1 MGEVEIRRI
10 GEEDRMIGK
19 LIKGIWRW
27 KIVEVFLIER
37 IINGLVMI
45 EDIMVIKG
53 GKIEMGKRKNEKI
66 EIENGRIDERR
77 KERVDILIWKE
88 RFKVSVKIEIL
99 RRERRMVGKEEKV
112 DREGRNV
119 GIDLIVEIKM
129 IIIGKNV

>member
-1 MGEVEIRRI
+1 
-10 GEEDRMIGK
+10 
-19 LIKGIWRW
+19 
-27 KIVEVFLIER
+27 
-37 IINGLVMI
+37 
-45 EDIMVIKG
+45 MVIKG

>member
-112 DREGRNV
+112 YREGRNV